1 MAWATVFINISCPT
15 FDINFSFHPIT
26 CFVIFSCSSLKVFTF
41 DLPPLIGKPKYF
53 SQSVITLAP
62 NNCWIAFLT
71 SGFVF
76 LLKNNVVFCLLID
89 CPNAASYFPKRV
101 VNLWH
106 SFTVAWQNKRLSL
119 ANNRWDIQTP
129 CWEDLIPFRELFSPH
144 DTMWSC

>member
-1 MAWATVFINISCPT
+1 MDWATVFINISRPT

-26 CFVIFSCSSLKVFTF
+26 RFFIFSYSSLKVLTF
-41 DLPPLIGKPKYF
+41 DLPPLIGKLKYF

-71 SGFVF
+71 FGFVL

-89 CPNAASYFPKRV
+89 CPNVASYFPKRV

-106 SFTVAWQNKRLSL
+106 SFTVAWQNKRLSS